1 MALLFEQK
9 LPFET
14 EIAIWKIEEEPDF
27 FSSNIDFSEYD
38 MMEYESIKHPF
49 KKMQWLASRF
59 LLKKMSNENRLLLLY
74 KNENG
79 KPFFDNSN
87 YHFSITHSHSYVAVI
102 LSKERNVSIDLEK
115 ITEKVLKVKHKFLHP
130 LDFEQSENLE
140 NLTQIWS
147 AKETLYK
154 YFDSKL
160 LHFKE
165 HLIIKNVQNN
175 ILETETVLE
184 EKSISKQVSVYCFED
199 FVMTYLY

>member
-1 MALLFEQK
+1 MALVFEQK

-14 EIAIWKIEEEPDF
+14 EIAIWKIEEEPGF

-38 MMEYESIKHPF
+38 LMEYESIKHPF

-79 KPFFDNSN
+79 KPFFDNAN

-165 HLIIKNVQNN
+165 HIIILKNQNN
-175 ILETETVLE
+175 TLETETILDG
-184 EKSISKQVSVYCFED
+184 KSIGKQVSVYSFED
-199 FVMTYLY
+199 FVMTYMY

>member
-1 MALLFEQK
+1 MGLVFEK
-9 LPFET
+9 NVSFET
-14 EIAIWKIEEEPDF
+14 QIAIWKIEEEPDF

-38 MMEYESIKHPF
+38 FMEYESIKHPF
-49 KKMQWLASRF
+49 KRMQWLASRY
-59 LLKKMSNENRLLLLY
+59 LLKKISNENRLLLLY

-79 KPFFDNSN
+79 KPFFENAN

-102 LSKERNVSIDLEK
+102 ISKEKNVSIDLEK
-115 ITEKVLKVKHKFLHP
+115 ITEKVLKVKHKFLHT

-140 NLTQIWS
+140 KLTLMWS

-165 HLIIKNVQNN
+165 HLIIKNFKNN
-175 ILETETVLE
+175 MLETETILE
-184 EKSISKQVSVYCFED
+184 EKSINKQVSVYCFED

>member
-9 LPFET
+9 LPFDT
-14 EIAIWKIEEEPDF
+14 KIAIWKIEEEPDF

-49 KKMQWLASRF
+49 KKIQWLASRF

-79 KPFFDNSN
+79 KPFFENAN

-102 LSKERNVSIDLEK
+102 ISKEHNVSIDLEK
-115 ITEKVLKVKHKFLHP
+115 ITDKVLKVKNKYLHP
-130 LDFEQSENLE
+130 QDFEQGDNLK
-140 NLTQIWS
+140 NLTVIWS

-154 YFDSKL
+154 YFDSKS

-165 HLIIKNVQNN
+165 HLIIKKLWNN
-175 ILETETVLE
+175 KLETETILE

-199 FVMTYLY
+199 FILTYIY

>member
-1 MALLFEQK
+1 MGLVFEKNVSIDTQ
-9 LPFET
+9 
-14 EIAIWKIEEEPDF
+14 IAIWKIEEEPGF
-27 FSSNIDFSEYD
+27 FSSSIDFSEYD
-38 MMEYESIKHPF
+38 FMEYESIKHPF

-165 HLIIKNVQNN
+165 HLIINNVHNN
-175 ILETETVLE
+175 MLETETVLE